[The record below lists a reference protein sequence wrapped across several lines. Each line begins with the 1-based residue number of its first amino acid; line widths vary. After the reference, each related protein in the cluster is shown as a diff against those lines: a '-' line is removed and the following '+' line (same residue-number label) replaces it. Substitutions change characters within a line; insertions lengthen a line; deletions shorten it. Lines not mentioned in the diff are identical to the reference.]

1 MDTHASP
8 TGVQNQSLVE
18 TETTVGAKVPRGDT
32 LQSQVSSLI
41 TIKNTPGKSSHY
53 PAMLLGS
60 PCAVMNAMG
69 QAAGKHVFKN
79 WWLPWLFH
87 LCQFRKAVVQE
98 ELVTL

>member
-79 WWLPWLFH
+79 WWLP
-87 LCQFRKAVVQE
+87 
-98 ELVTL
+98 